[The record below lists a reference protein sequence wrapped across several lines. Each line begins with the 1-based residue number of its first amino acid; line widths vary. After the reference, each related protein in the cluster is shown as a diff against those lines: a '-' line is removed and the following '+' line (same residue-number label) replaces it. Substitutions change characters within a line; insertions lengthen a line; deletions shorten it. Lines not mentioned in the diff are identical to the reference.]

1 MELRRGQ
8 VVKSLAGHDK
18 GDLQVIL
25 EVSGKFLTLCD
36 GRRRTLLKPKRKKQM
51 HTAATRYILPEE
63 NLRTD
68 LQIRKALHQIANQ
81 DA

>member
-8 VVKSLAGHDK
+8 VVRSLAGHDK

-25 EVSGKFLTLCD
+25 EVRGKCLLLCD
-36 GRRRTLLKPKRKKQM
+36 GKRRTLLKPKLKKQM
-51 HTAATRYILPEE
+51 HTGATRYVLPEE

-68 LQIRKALHQIANQ
+68 LQIRKALHQIANRNE
-81 DA
+81 